1 MIDDFVENQLEN
13 CFEFLVRYNWLCGNF
28 ESDDALDTFLGQAQ
42 AILVA
47 CNEIRRLSYQDI
59 PKYIIYALQ
68 SHLIHK
74 YFQKPRIP
82 FLVFGKTTNAAK
94 EKKSSANLQ
103 YKKIKQW
110 RKQKIEKMRQVSN
123 KFMPY
128 LDVTDEQNTSMLL
141 DLMLPLL
148 KVMSE
153 DETMQLEEM
162 PTKFTRMR
170 PDK

>member
-1 MIDDFVENQLEN
+1 
-13 CFEFLVRYNWLCGNF
+13 
-28 ESDDALDTFLGQAQ
+28 
-42 AILVA
+42 
-47 CNEIRRLSYQDI
+47 
-59 PKYIIYALQ
+59 
-68 SHLIHK
+68 
-74 YFQKPRIP
+74 
-82 FLVFGKTTNAAK
+82 
-94 EKKSSANLQ
+94 
-103 YKKIKQW
+103 
-110 RKQKIEKMRQVSN
+110 MRQVSN

>member
-1 MIDDFVENQLEN
+1 
-13 CFEFLVRYNWLCGNF
+13 
-28 ESDDALDTFLGQAQ
+28 
-42 AILVA
+42 
-47 CNEIRRLSYQDI
+47 
-59 PKYIIYALQ
+59 
-68 SHLIHK
+68 
-74 YFQKPRIP
+74 
-82 FLVFGKTTNAAK
+82 
-94 EKKSSANLQ
+94 LQ